1 MDKKKKIYEVNAS
14 SLVDLKAELFRKQQE
29 FQQQRNTETPAVNLA
44 PRIAKPNTRKAKNPG
59 VQQRIERDTQENIE
73 EDLTIEKAKAKLEA
87 KAKLYEQL
95 QNGALPDEETEERY
109 LVDFAQKVIDNQ
121 REMREQVSKGMAEEK
136 SSHIMSK
143 MVELDGELARE
154 EDLPP
159 PANPEE
165 EWVDFTDMLGR
176 ARRCLRKDLPALKAM
191 DRDLAGAKR
200 VKLEERTLLSDDMR
214 TEDAREKWE
223 MEEQESMKRPIGPVH
238 YEHIRENEVRELG
251 VGYFA
256 FSMDE
261 EMRKKQ
267 MQRLN
272 LLREQTEEQR
282 EKRERLRDRRQSL
295 LEARLAKVRERRG
308 KPPRLESEAMSE
320 VMDKA
325 NVVELVETN
334 PEPKV
339 EVIVQV
345 RKDTQKGDVPPVREW
360 DLGKSFYQGQWQAR
374 SSSHWAEGLRNKRP
388 SEFAPPETYLSG
400 TLDREASTHK
410 NSESHDYPVAPG
422 VQDMLSR
429 CRHDS
434 QV

>member
-1 MDKKKKIYEVNAS
+1 YWRYTDVGFSRADAHTNVLRAGGQMTHYNADIY
-14 SLVDLKAELFRKQQE
+14 
-29 FQQQRNTETPAVNLA
+29 
-44 PRIAKPNTRKAKNPG
+44 
-59 VQQRIERDTQENIE
+59 
-73 EDLTIEKAKAKLEA
+73 
-87 KAKLYEQL
+87 
-95 QNGALPDEETEERY
+95 EETEERF

-121 REMREQVSKGMAEEK
+121 REMREQGSKGMAEEK
-136 SSHIMSK
+136 SSHVMGK
-143 MVELDGELARE
+143 MEEQDGELAQE

-165 EWVDFTDMLGR
+165 E
-176 ARRCLRKDLPALKAM
+176 RCLRKDLPALIAM
-191 DRDLAGAKR
+191 DRDLVG
-200 VKLEERTLLSDDMR
+200 LEERTLLSDDMKI
-214 TEDAREKWE
+214 EVAREKWE
-223 MEEQESMKRPIGPVH
+223 EEEQESMKRPVGPVH
-238 YEHIRENEVRELG
+238 YEHLRENEVRELG

-267 MQRLN
+267 MKRLS

-308 KPPRLESEAMSE
+308 KAPHLENEVMSE
-320 VMDKA
+320 VTDKA
-325 NVVELVETN
+325 NVVEFVEMN

-345 RKDTQKGDVPPVREW
+345 RKDTRKGELPPVREW

-374 SSSHWAEGLRNKRP
+374 SSDHWAEGLRDKRP
-388 SEFAPPETYLSG
+388 SEFAPPETYFSG
-400 TLDREASTHK
+400 TLDREASTH
-410 NSESHDYPVAPG
+410 NSSKSQDNPVALS
-422 VQDMLSR
+422 VQDLLSQ